1 MRQQVDKDL
10 NASRE
15 RMLDAAETLFIDSGF
30 SAIKLKHI
38 AERLGVKESSIY
50 YHFPKGKEELFI
62 AVMHRTLNRHRKGIE
77 AAISTTHGDWI
88 AQLRAVCH
96 WLISQPAMDVMRM
109 NKSDF
114 PAIDSAAAL
123 DIENAIYEAVNLP
136 IRQILEDAAQSG
148 QAVVPD
154 ADLIA
159 GMFISLVGTVD
170 LIKPAWNPRPKKEMM
185 DILFDSWMT
194 GLQRK

>member
-109 NKSDF
+109 NKSDL

-136 IRQILEDAAQSG
+136 IRQILEDAAQGG

>member
-50 YHFPKGKEELFI
+50 YHFSKGKEELFI

-109 NKSDF
+109 NKSDL

-136 IRQILEDAAQSG
+136 IRQILEDAAQGG